1 VPYSISGTVLED
13 AAGLENVRV
22 IAYYNGAATA
32 SDLTDANG
40 DYTIANLTDAQ
51 TYTVVPIFP
60 GYAFTPASQSVA
72 LSGAD
77 ETGVDFAAVADG
89 IGVYRTPGSLEV
101 EWALNQLPTM
111 RATYRAPVGSLD
123 VLVPGYLG
131 SVVVGSTVVFVGSVD
146 SVRRKL
152 LGGRTDTE
160 EVTITA
166 TGLEGVL
173 RRRVVDIEYATTVTV
188 ADIIDDLESQVLQA
202 SGGAG
207 EEIAI
212 GTIDADTTA
221 LIYPSFPLW
230 MAGDVLD
237 HLAEVIGGYW
247 YIAPW
252 PPVLHLRQFGA
263 TSASWALS
271 TSAAVKNIEAEQNRN
286 EYANIVYVTNG
297 TLDDYGVDAAEIAA
311 RQEAEGGSGRYE
323 RVVSV
328 DANMDATQI
337 GNEADRLVELTNEF
351 PREVTYTTT
360 EDDLA
365 VGMNQTVNLEDEFGI
380 PAGTTMRIQ
389 RLVLRELNTL
399 NVFEWDVTLQ
409 SQPVSGAWERKF
421 KQMLMPGTYGIPRY
435 YRP

>member
-1 VPYSISGTVLED
+1 MPYSISGTVLED
-13 AAGLENVRV
+13 AAGLANVQV
-22 IAYYNGAATA
+22 VAYHGNVAQG

-40 DYTIANLTDAQ
+40 DFTIAGLTDAQ
-51 TYTVVPIFP
+51 TYTVVPRWP
-60 GYAFTPASQSVA
+60 GYAFTPATQSVA

-89 IGVYRTPGSLEV
+89 IDVYRTPGSLEV
-101 EWALNQLPTM
+101 EWAINQLPTM

-173 RRRVVDIEYATTVTV
+173 RRRMVDIEYATTVTV

-221 LIYPSFPLW
+221 LIYPAFPLW

-337 GNEADRLVELTNEF
+337 RNEADRLVELTNEF

-409 SQPVSGAWERKF
+409 SQPISGAWERQM
-421 KQMLMPGTYGIPRY
+421 KQAFMPGTYGIPRY